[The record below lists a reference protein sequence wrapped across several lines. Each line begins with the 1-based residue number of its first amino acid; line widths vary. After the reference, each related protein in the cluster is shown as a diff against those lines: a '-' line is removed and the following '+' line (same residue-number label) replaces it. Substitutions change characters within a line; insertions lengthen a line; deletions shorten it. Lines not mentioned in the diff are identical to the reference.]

1 MDGAT
6 LVMLQ
11 ENIVPLVVAVVLC
24 MPVSRKLLSRFSGNQ
39 IFTWVALAGL
49 FLLFFVSVSYI
60 VKGFYNP
67 FLYFNF

>member
-6 LVMLQ
+6 LVLLQ

-39 IFTWVALAGL
+39 IFKWVALAGL